1 MPDPEQQLG
10 TDDMYDEE
18 NNWLYQEVVNLDED
32 DDEDD
37 EESEDENADEAIE
50 AVRVNEEHET
60 DSDATEIDEDGHS
73 AVSGKFVG
81 NHFIF

>member
-32 DDEDD
+32 DDEDA
-37 EESEDENADEAIE
+37 EESEEDDADEANE
-50 AVRVNEEHET
+50 ATEVRVNGEHET
-60 DSDATEIDEDGHS
+60 DSDATKIDEDY
-73 AVSGKFVG
+73 AAISGE
-81 NHFIF
+81 